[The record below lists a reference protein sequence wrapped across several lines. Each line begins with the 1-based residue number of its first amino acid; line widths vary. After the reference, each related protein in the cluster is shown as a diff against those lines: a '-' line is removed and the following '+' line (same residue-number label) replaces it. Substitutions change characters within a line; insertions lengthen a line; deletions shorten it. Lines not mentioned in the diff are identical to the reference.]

1 MSAAVISQ
9 PLVRKP
15 VPLGLKILY
24 GVGEIPITLTMAV
37 FGIYVLLFYNSV
49 MGLNGAL
56 AGFGVTAGLVVD
68 AVLDPYIGFRSDA
81 ARFALGRRQS
91 FMLFGCLGMGP
102 FFWALMSPP
111 QGLSTPVL
119 FTWLLISSLGFRF
132 CFATYRIPYLSLGA
146 ELTTDY
152 DERTRVIAVRS
163 LVGLIGMAAGATLPL
178 LIFFRKLDDGLDQ
191 KLHYAGYPRMG
202 AAFGLTMTAAGLISV
217 FGTQS
222 SKTFGAIDAA
232 REEARRFFAGMWL
245 FLKNRDF
252 RTLWFSFTLGSLAV
266 VVNFSLGVHFLKWY
280 AGIEDHRWLS
290 LVQGSFYAGAVVG
303 VAGWIWVAKRGE
315 KRNFYAASVLGL
327 VTILVLAS
335 LLIGKDHLFGM
346 DHPIPLMAGNLIA
359 GLFASALWVLPFS
372 MMADVVDEDEL
383 KSGMRR
389 EGVCFGMMNFGEK
402 IASGG
407 ALLISGTL
415 LSHFIHLAPGD
426 QAQGPDVA
434 ARIGI
439 SYGMVPGIL
448 LALAIAL
455 ILRFSLNRK
464 KVADIQAR
472 LYLAQKQR

>member
-1 MSAAVISQ
+1 MSAATVIAQ
-9 PLVRKP
+9 PLVRRP

-91 FMLFGCLGMGP
+91 FMLIGCLGMGP
-102 FFWALMSPP
+102 FFWALLSPP
-111 QGLSTPVL
+111 QGLPTPAL
-119 FTWLLISSLGFRF
+119 FTWLLVTSLGFRF

-178 LIFFRKLDDGLDQ
+178 LIFFRKLSDGLDQ

-222 SKTFGAIDAA
+222 SKTFGQLGAA
-232 REEARRFFAGMWL
+232 REEARHFFAGMWL

-280 AGIEDHRWLS
+280 AGIEDHHWLS

-303 VAGWIWVAKRGE
+303 VAAWIWVAKRGE
-315 KRNFYAASVLGL
+315 KRNFYAASV
-327 VTILVLAS
+327 A
-335 LLIGKDHLFGM
+335 K
-346 DHPIPLMAGNLIA
+346 
-359 GLFASALWVLPFS
+359 
-372 MMADVVDEDEL
+372 MADVVDEDEL

-407 ALLISGTL
+407 ALLISGVL

-426 QAQGPDVA
+426 QPQGPQVA

-448 LALAIAL
+448 LALAIVL

-464 KVADIQAR
+464 KVGDIQAR
-472 LYLAQKQR
+472 LRAKAIP